1 MSRIRWVL
9 LIVIVLVAAGLSAY
23 LFRASEPVTTPS
35 LPAPIAVLEAP
46 STANALVVYKS
57 PTCGCC
63 ADWVDHLE
71 AEGFTVDVHDR
82 EDMNTVKSLLGVPRE
97 LASCHTATV
106 GDYVIEGHVAATE
119 IKRLLAEKPTALGL
133 AVPGMPIGSPGMEMD
148 DKRMPYDTL
157 LFDREKAT
165 VFASHGE

>member
-1 MSRIRWVL
+1 MNRPRILLVAVVL
-9 LIVIVLVAAGLSAY
+9 MFIVSGSYYFLRDTQPTPVVMPVASASVLVAPTHPGN
-23 LFRASEPVTTPS
+23 
-35 LPAPIAVLEAP
+35 I
-46 STANALVVYKS
+46 VVYKS

-82 EDMNTVKSLLGVPRE
+82 TDMNSVKSLLGVPAQ

-106 GDYVIEGHVAATE
+106 GDFVIEGHVAATE

>member
-1 MSRIRWVL
+1 MNRTRWAL
-9 LIVIVLVAAGLSAY
+9 LSVVLVVAGLFAY
-23 LFRASEPVTTPS
+23 VLRDTGPEVTPS
-35 LPAPIAVLEAP
+35 IAAPMAVLEAP

-63 ADWVDHLE
+63 AAWVDHLE

-97 LASCHTATV
+97 LASCHTATI

-119 IKRLLAEKPTALGL
+119 IKRLLAEKPAALGL

>member
-1 MSRIRWVL
+1 MNRPRILLVVVVL
-9 LIVIVLVAAGLSAY
+9 ILIVSGSYYFLRDTQPTPVVVPVASASVLVAPTNPGN
-23 LFRASEPVTTPS
+23 
-35 LPAPIAVLEAP
+35 I
-46 STANALVVYKS
+46 VVYKS

-82 EDMNTVKSLLGVPRE
+82 NDMNSVKSLLGVPAQ

-106 GDYVIEGHVAATE
+106 GDYVIEGHVAAAE
-119 IKRLLAEKPTALGL
+119 IKRLLQEQPKAVGL

-157 LFDREKAT
+157 LFDRDKAS